1 MKPANEV
8 LITLLRRA
16 GENYKAASAA
26 ANAACDLHNGP
37 QGHNAKSLKAAK
49 AAKKACDEAF
59 AAWEFIRANAVDVL
73 KNG

>member
-8 LITLLRRA
+8 LIALLRRA
-16 GENYKAASAA
+16 GENYKAARDAA
-26 ANAACDLHNGP
+26 IAACDLHNGP
-37 QGHNAKSLKAAK
+37 EGHNTKSLKAAK

-59 AAWEFIRANAVDVL
+59 AAWEFIRANAADVL